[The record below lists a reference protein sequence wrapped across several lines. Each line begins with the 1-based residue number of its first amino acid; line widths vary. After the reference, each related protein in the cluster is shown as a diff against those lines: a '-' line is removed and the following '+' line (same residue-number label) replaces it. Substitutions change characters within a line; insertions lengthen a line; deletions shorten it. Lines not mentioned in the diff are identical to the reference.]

1 MQSLREARREATVAY
16 GLHSRRRKLEF
27 AVNFARQR
35 GVRKILLVGVSGGW
49 GPGKSSDERA
59 LMKSENVIERG
70 LLAAG
75 FTVTASGLAN
85 DAVGWDDYVCANALD
100 LPFTDQS
107 FDLVYSNAVI
117 EHVGDEAEQRHFV
130 AEHARVGKSWIFT
143 TPNRWFP
150 IESHS
155 DVLFKHWRDA
165 WVNESP
171 LMSRLLGPRDV
182 QALLPTGSHLHGRVY
197 SPTLTSTSH

>member
-1 MQSLREARREATVAY
+1 M
-16 GLHSRRRKLEF
+16 
-27 AVNFARQR
+27 
-35 GVRKILLVGVSGGW
+35 KI
-49 GPGKSSDERA
+49 
-59 LMKSENVIERG
+59 ENVIERG

-75 FTVTASGLAN
+75 LTVTASGLEDA
-85 DAVGWDDYVCANALD
+85 AVGWDDYVCANALD
-100 LPFTDQS
+100 LPFDDRS

-117 EHVGDEAEQRHFV
+117 EHVGDEAEQRQFV

-155 DVLFKHWRDA
+155 DVFFKHWRDA
-165 WVNESP
+165 WVKESP

-182 QALLPTGSHLHGRVY
+182 QALLPTESRLHGHFY
-197 SPTLTSTSH
+197 SPTLTATSF